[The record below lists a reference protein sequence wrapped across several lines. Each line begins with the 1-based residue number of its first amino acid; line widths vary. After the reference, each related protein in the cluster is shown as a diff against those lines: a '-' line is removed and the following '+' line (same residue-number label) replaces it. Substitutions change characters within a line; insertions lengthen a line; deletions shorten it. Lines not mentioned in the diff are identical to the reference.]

1 MAIKPGNIG
10 KEIEVSRK
18 SKRNILFGAKVLAI
32 FVAAVFMVIGVGEI
46 FSNARMN
53 KKAETEESTTAEQNA
68 VTTMTENEAVI
79 ITQPETITKEE
90 PEKEE
95 SLIQRMDWNG
105 EESYLLA
112 KIAMA
117 EAEGESIEGKAL
129 VILVVLNRVWSNQFP
144 DTIEEV
150 ILQEYK
156 GVHQFS
162 VTMDGGRW
170 WRVEPNEECYEA
182 LDLVMSGWNESRNA
196 LYFESPSESTWHQ
209 EHLDFL
215 FKYGNHYFYRDKE

>member
-1 MAIKPGNIG
+1 
-10 KEIEVSRK
+10 VSKK
-18 SKRNILFGAKVLAI
+18 SKRNILFWAKVLAI
-32 FVAAVFMVIGVGEI
+32 SVAAVFMVIGVGEI
-46 FSNARMN
+46 FSDARAD
-53 KKAETEESTTAEQNA
+53 KEAETEESTTTEQNA
-68 VTTMTENEAVI
+68 AATMTENEAVI

-95 SLIQRMDWNG
+95 SLIQSMDWDG

>member
-1 MAIKPGNIG
+1 MSK
-10 KEIEVSRK
+10 K
-18 SKRNILFGAKVLAI
+18 SKRNILFWAKVLAI
-32 FVAAVFMVIGVGEI
+32 SVAAVFMVIGVGEI
-46 FSNARMN
+46 FSNARTD
-53 KKAETEESTTAEQNA
+53 KEAETEESTTTEQNA
-68 VTTMTENEAVI
+68 AATMTENEAVI

-95 SLIQRMDWNG
+95 SLIQSMDWDG

>member
-1 MAIKPGNIG
+1 M
-10 KEIEVSRK
+10 SRK
-18 SKRNILFGAKVLAI
+18 SKRNILFWAKVLAI

-46 FSNARMN
+46 FSDARTD
-53 KKAETEESTTAEQNA
+53 KEEKTEESTTAEQSA
-68 VTTMTENEAVI
+68 AATITGNEAVI

-95 SLIQRMDWNG
+95 SQIQSMDWDG

-196 LYFESPSESTWHQ
+196 LYFESPSESAWHQ

>member
-1 MAIKPGNIG
+1 MSK
-10 KEIEVSRK
+10 K
-18 SKRNILFGAKVLAI
+18 SKRNILFWAKVLAI

-46 FSNARMN
+46 FSDARTD
-53 KKAETEESTTAEQNA
+53 KEAETEESTTVEQNA
-68 VTTMTENEAVI
+68 ADTMTGNEAVI

-95 SLIQRMDWNG
+95 SLIQSMDWDG

>member
-1 MAIKPGNIG
+1 MSK
-10 KEIEVSRK
+10 K
-18 SKRNILFGAKVLAI
+18 SKRNILFWAKVLAI
-32 FVAAVFMVIGVGEI
+32 SVAAVFMVIGVGEI
-46 FSNARMN
+46 FSNARTD
-53 KKAETEESTTAEQNA
+53 KEAETEESTTTEQNA
-68 VTTMTENEAVI
+68 AATMTENEAVI

-95 SLIQRMDWNG
+95 SLIQSMDWDG

-196 LYFESPSESTWHQ
+196 LYFESPSESAWHQ

>member
-1 MAIKPGNIG
+1 M
-10 KEIEVSRK
+10 SRK
-18 SKRNILFGAKVLAI
+18 SKRNILFWAKVLAI
-32 FVAAVFMVIGVGEI
+32 FVAAVFMVTGVGEV
-46 FSNARMN
+46 FSDARIDKEAKIEN
-53 KKAETEESTTAEQNA
+53 TTTEQKTAA
-68 VTTMTENEAVI
+68 TMAENEAVI
-79 ITQPETITKEE
+79 TTQPETITKEE
-90 PEKEE
+90 PEREE
-95 SLIQRMDWNG
+95 SLIQSMNWDG

-162 VTMDGGRW
+162 VTADGGRW

-182 LDLVMSGWNESRNA
+182 LELVMSGWDESQGA
-196 LYFESPSESTWHQ
+196 LYFESEGKSDWHRKNL
-209 EHLDFL
+209 EFL
-215 FKYGNHYFYRDKE
+215 FQYGNHYFYTDKELME